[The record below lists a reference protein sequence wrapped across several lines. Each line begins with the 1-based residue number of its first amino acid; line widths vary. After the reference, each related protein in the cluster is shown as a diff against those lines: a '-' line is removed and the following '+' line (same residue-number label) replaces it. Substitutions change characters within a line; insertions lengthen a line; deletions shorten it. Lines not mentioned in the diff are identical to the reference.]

1 MSAAD
6 VAVLAR
12 CREVAETDAEHG
24 LVDAAET
31 ALAFAFDDD
40 ASQGAWQVAK
50 AALAPLCARALTR
63 VGVVSVLSIPS
74 ATVEGKRYN
83 VTRRGTN
90 WVCECEAAKSGRL
103 CWHVKAASAFACGAT
118 FNDAIAAHKPQR
130 KPLGP
135 FAASMAGAPYV
146 PPGSLT
152 PKERPEPDAE
162 PAAKTCFCCTGC
174 GVSSGV
180 RLNAATPG
188 SDVYRRTAM
197 ALAAKEFKT
206 SYLRRW
212 WCGKCFREEYA
223 RGMRAYRKTIHGQQP
238 PTVDRVARGQSDE
251 ATARAKWAAMGIT
264 EESLGR

>member
-1 MSAAD
+1 MAT
-6 VAVLAR
+6 LAR
-12 CREVAETDAEHG
+12 CREVAETDAERK
-24 LVDAAET
+24 LVDAAEA

-40 ASQGAWQVAK
+40 ASQAAWQVAK
-50 AALAPLCARALTR
+50 AALAPLCARALTK

-83 VTRRGTN
+83 VTRQGAGWACSCPAT
-90 WVCECEAAKSGRL
+90 KG
-103 CWHVKAASAFACGAT
+103 CWHVRAASAFADGAT

-130 KPLGP
+130 KALGP
-135 FAASMAGAPYV
+135 FAASMAGVPYV

-152 PKERPEPDAE
+152 PKERPDPDAE

-180 RLNAATPG
+180 RLVKSPPG
-188 SDVYRRTAM
+188 STPYRLAEE
-197 ALAAKEFKT
+197 ALKAKSFKLSHT
-206 SYLRRW
+206 RRW
-212 WCGKCFREEYA
+212 WCYRCWCEDYA
-223 RGMRAYRKTIHGQQP
+223 AGMRDYRKVVHGQQSP
-238 PTVDRVARGQSDE
+238 PVDRVARGQSDE